1 MFATGDEIA
10 GLDRTY
16 RVEAVQGMGSS
27 GVTYRVVDS
36 RTGEKAIVKAIELRG
51 LSEWKVLELFE
62 REAATLRRIDHPGI
76 PRYLSSFILDGRR
89 AVARAEEVRG
99 QPTFMLVQQYIAG
112 DSLASRLK
120 TNGALP
126 SAAVTRLLDALLAL
140 VDYLHSLAPPIVH
153 RDIKP
158 GNIILDE
165 TDEPH
170 LVDFGSVRDCLRSDR
185 SVGSTTAGTFG
196 YMPAEQMMNTARPAS
211 DLYAIAMTVVV
222 AATGTEPGALPMNER
237 TGKIRLDK
245 LPLPRALVPALDGML
260 EPIVG
265 NRLQSVADARKVLQ
279 QRGLARPRPRVI
291 ALGAA
296 VGYAGFVALKVFS
309 ANDLE
314 DLSPG
319 VTVEGEF
326 RPVSNGVAPPVD
338 WFSRVRPH
346 CNAIEAEVTLRA
358 DPAPATTVGQADA
371 AACYAL
377 AGKITQAKRTLDAL
391 AEAERMA
398 AANQVFNIVH
408 PVADQGDDAAT
419 GPIMRLVLDYT
430 PDNFMA
436 LYHAGMAELQSGD
449 VVSAKTHLL
458 RFLDIY
464 RAGDGWV
471 QSAERV
477 LKEIEKPSHR
487 NCDAPLLV
495 DPEGHAVHPP
505 GCE

>member
-1 MFATGDEIA
+1 MFAAGDEIA
-10 GLDRTY
+10 GLDRSY
-16 RVEAVQGMGSS
+16 RVLAVQGMGSS

-36 RTGEKAIVKAIELRG
+36 KTGEKAIIKAIDLRG

-76 PRYLSSFILDGRR
+76 PRYLSSFILDGGR
-89 AVARAEEVRG
+89 AVARAEDVRG

-120 TNGALP
+120 TSGSIP
-126 SAAVTRLLDALLAL
+126 SAAVTRLLESLLSLAE
-140 VDYLHSLAPPIVH
+140 YLHGLSPPIVH

-170 LVDFGSVRDCLRSDR
+170 LVDFGSVRDCLRSDS

-222 AATGTEPGALPMNER
+222 AATGTEPNALPMNER
-237 TGKIRLDK
+237 TGKIRLEK

-265 NRLQSVADARKVLQ
+265 NRLQSVADVRKVLER
-279 QRGLARPRPRVI
+279 RGVARPRPRVI
-291 ALGAA
+291 AIGAA
-296 VGYAGFVALKVFS
+296 IAYAGFLALRLVS

-319 VTVEGEF
+319 VTVQGEL
-326 RPVSNGVAPPVD
+326 RQVSTAVAPPLD

-358 DPAPATTVGQADA
+358 DPAPATTAGQADA

-377 AGKITQAKRTLDAL
+377 AGKIALAKRTLDAL
-391 AEAERMA
+391 AEDQRMTA
-398 AANQVFNIVH
+398 TNQVFNIVH

-430 PDNFMA
+430 PENFMA
-436 LYHAGMAELQSGD
+436 LYHAGMAEYQSGD
-449 VVSAKTHLL
+449 VVSAKKHLV
-458 RFLDIY
+458 RFLEIY

-477 LKEIEKPSHR
+477 LKEIEKPSHK

-495 DPEGHAVHPP
+495 DPEGHAVRPP
-505 GCE
+505 ECE

>member
-1 MFATGDEIA
+1 MFKVGDEIP
-10 GLDRTY
+10 GLDRSYRVRAIAGSGSSGTTY
-16 RVEAVQGMGSS
+16 RVLDSKS
-27 GVTYRVVDS
+27 G
-36 RTGEKAIVKAIELRG
+36 EEAIVKAIELRG

-62 REAATLRRIDHPGI
+62 REAATLRRIDHPRI
-76 PRYLSSFILDGRR
+76 PRYLASFILDDGR
-89 AVARAEEVRG
+89 VVSRAEEVRG
-99 QPTFMLVQQYIAG
+99 RPIFMLVQQYIAG
-112 DSLASRLK
+112 DSLATRLRGS
-120 TNGALP
+120 GALS
-126 SAAVTRLLDALLAL
+126 SAAVTRLLDSLLSLAQ
-140 VDYLHSLAPPIVH
+140 YLHALSPPIVH

-170 LVDFGSVRDCLRSDR
+170 LVDFGSVRDCLRSDG

-222 AATGTEPGALPMNER
+222 AATGTEPNGLPMNER
-237 TGKIRLDK
+237 TGKIRLERLQ
-245 LPLPRALVPALDGML
+245 LPGAIVPALDGML

-265 NRLQSVADARKVLQ
+265 NRLQTVADVRAVLQ
-279 QRGLARPRPRVI
+279 RRGVVRPRPRVI

-296 VGYAGFVALKVFS
+296 LGYAGFLALRLFAQNEERSTDVTDLGGFAPMTTVA
-309 ANDLE
+309 
-314 DLSPG
+314 P
-319 VTVEGEF
+319 
-326 RPVSNGVAPPVD
+326 PPVD

-358 DPAPATTVGQADA
+358 DPAPPTTAGQADA
-371 AACYAL
+371 AACFAL
-377 AGKITQAKRTLDAL
+377 AGKIALAKRTLDAL
-391 AEAERMA
+391 AADERA
-398 AANQVFNIVH
+398 AATNQVFNIVH
-408 PVADQGDDAAT
+408 PIADQGDDAAT

-436 LYHAGMAELQSGD
+436 LYHAGMAEYQNGE
-449 VVSAKTHLL
+449 VEVAKKHLL
-458 RFLDIY
+458 RFLDLY

-477 LKEIEKPSHR
+477 LKEIAKPSHK

>member
-1 MFATGDEIA
+1 MFAAGDEIA
-10 GLDRTY
+10 GLDRSY
-16 RVEAVQGMGSS
+16 RVLAVQGMGST

-36 RTGEKAIVKAIELRG
+36 MTGEKAIIKAIGLRG

-62 REAATLRRIDHPGI
+62 REAATLRRIDHSGI
-76 PRYLSSFILDGRR
+76 PRYLASFILDGGR
-89 AVARAEEVRG
+89 AVARPEEVRG
-99 QPTFMLVQQYIAG
+99 QPTFMLVQQYVAG

-120 TNGALP
+120 TNGSLS
-126 SAAVTRLLDALLAL
+126 SAAVTRLLDSLLAL
-140 VDYLHSLAPPIVH
+140 VDYLHALAPPIVH

-170 LVDFGSVRDCLRSDR
+170 LVDFGSVRDCLRSDG

-222 AATGTEPGALPMNER
+222 AATGSEPNALPMNER
-237 TGKIRLDK
+237 TGKIRLEK

-265 NRLQSVADARKVLQ
+265 NRLQSVADVRKVLQ
-279 QRGLARPRPRVI
+279 RRGVARPRPRVI
-291 ALGAA
+291 LLGAA
-296 VGYAGFVALKVFS
+296 IGYAGFVALKLFPV
-309 ANDLE
+309 N
-314 DLSPG
+314 
-319 VTVEGEF
+319 TVEGEF
-326 RPVSNGVAPPVD
+326 RPLATVVAPPAD

-358 DPAPATTVGQADA
+358 DPAPATTAGQADA

-377 AGKITQAKRTLDAL
+377 AGKIALAKRTLDGL
-391 AEAERMA
+391 AHAERVA
-398 AANQVFNIVH
+398 ATNQVFNIVH

-436 LYHAGMAELQSGD
+436 LYHAGMAEYQGGD

-477 LKEIEKPSHR
+477 LKEIENPSHKD
-487 NCDAPLLV
+487 CDSPLLV
-495 DPEGHAVHPP
+495 DPEGHAVRPP